1 MQIRNANDR
10 ASVGAASSEHLDR
23 SPDEPREAMGLVLGL
38 TRPTLCWSAHDD
50 DARLKE
56 SWKEPRRGD
65 DENRYVP

>member
-1 MQIRNANDR
+1 
-10 ASVGAASSEHLDR
+10 
-23 SPDEPREAMGLVLGL
+23 MGLVLGL

-65 DENRYVP
+65 DENSYVSLVKETMFSAPIANVIATQVDPKHESV